1 MYEGFFEVMQE
12 GGDERQP
19 STRDHPFYDRGEPAV
34 LKTEEPVEFE
44 KEPVEVQRCRK
55 ITYHFRGI
63 YTIYPNL
70 MKEKPEDVNM

>member
-19 STRDHPFYDRGEPAV
+19 STRDHPFYDRGELAV

-44 KEPVEVQRCRK
+44 K
-55 ITYHFRGI
+55 
-63 YTIYPNL
+63 
-70 MKEKPEDVNM
+70 

>member
-34 LKTEEPVEFE
+34 LKTEEPVE
-44 KEPVEVQRCRK
+44 VQRCRK
-55 ITYHFRGI
+55 ITDHFRGI